1 MTTLYGLPEKV
12 IFCDQCVMS
21 NQRPQSTVEML
32 SDGNQKKGLGFE
44 DGVCDACRYGEVK
57 KTIDW
62 GKREKHFMSF
72 LDRYRSNSNS
82 FDCVVPSSGG
92 KDSSFTA
99 HKLKYKYGMN
109 PLAVTWAPNMWTDVG
124 FKNFDSLSRVGGV
137 DSLLVTPNGRLH
149 RHLTKLAFQNLGH
162 PFQPFIHGQKVIGP
176 KIAANLGI
184 KLVVYGENQAEY
196 GNDVSDNQSP
206 FMSSDFFTLNDYKQ
220 MKFGGISVAKI
231 LEEEPQFSLSDF
243 SCYVPMTKQELKA
256 SEVTMTYLGYFEKWD
271 PQEVYYYAEEN
282 TGFQPADQRSEGTYS
297 RYTEIDDKIV
307 PIHFY
312 TTFIKFG
319 LGRASYDAAQEIRNG
334 HIDRDEAISLVRKY
348 DGEKP
353 KLWLQDFLD
362 YVGLKE
368 QEFDHIIDS
377 LRPDHLWD
385 RVGNQFQLRHPV
397 S

>member
-1 MTTLYGLPEKV
+1 
-12 IFCDQCVMS
+12 
-21 NQRPQSTVEML
+21 
-32 SDGNQKKGLGFE
+32 
-44 DGVCDACRYGEVK
+44 
-57 KTIDW
+57 
-62 GKREKHFMSF
+62 
-72 LDRYRSNSNS
+72 
-82 FDCVVPSSGG
+82 
-92 KDSSFTA
+92 
-99 HKLKYKYGMN
+99 
-109 PLAVTWAPNMWTDVG
+109 MWTDVG
-124 FKNFDSLSRVGGV
+124 FKNFDSLSRVGGI

-282 TGFQPADQRSEGTYS
+282 TGFQPAEQRSEGTYS
-297 RYTEIDDKIV
+297 RYTEMTTRLSRLFL
-307 PIHFY
+307 HNFY
-312 TTFIKFG
+312 KVWSWP
-319 LGRASYDAAQEIRNG
+319 R
-334 HIDRDEAISLVRKY
+334 
-348 DGEKP
+348 
-353 KLWLQDFLD
+353 FL
-362 YVGLKE
+362 
-368 QEFDHIIDS
+368 
-377 LRPDHLWD
+377 
-385 RVGNQFQLRHPV
+385 
-397 S
+397 

>member
-1 MTTLYGLPEKV
+1 
-12 IFCDQCVMS
+12 MS